1 MQKTFRYIIL
11 ILSWLTLSP
20 LYYYL
25 SKRWGI
31 GRKLVRLVLLLISP
45 LFGYLY
51 LYLFIVALCAWGEID
66 RYFMY
71 SDSEDISR
79 ITEVNFPEF
88 STKHYYPDNPSFTGD
103 FSNFRVIEFDNVP
116 SDVFYHELDSLCNL
130 PDSYWKK
137 KGNAYQYTFYV
148 PHDVKGLCKLM
159 GGKKPFIDKLQMVFD
174 EGLYD
179 PANEPDISYAYIF
192 SNFKGEEWRTDKEV
206 KRLLAEYFRNEPDGI
221 PGNDDTGTMS
231 AWAIFNMLGFY
242 PDCPGKAS
250 YTLVAPTFDKVVL
263 SLDKRFW
270 PNETIT
276 LVTEKESE
284 DASTLKYIELDGK
297 RKNGRILTHEELV
310 GSKVITFVLE

>member
-31 GRKLVRLVLLLISP
+31 GKKPVRIVLLLISP

-51 LYLFIVALCAWGEID
+51 LYLYIVALCAWGEID

-137 KGNAYQYTFYV
+137 KGNAYQYDRTWGNGFPV
-148 PHDVKGLCKLM
+148 PSGESENDDGFLSIELK
-159 GGKKPFIDKLQMVFD
+159 
-174 EGLYD
+174 
-179 PANEPDISYAYIF
+179 
-192 SNFKGEEWRTDKEV
+192 KGEQVATIM
-206 KRLLAEYFRNEPDGI
+206 YG
-221 PGNDDTGTMS
+221 
-231 AWAIFNMLGFY
+231 AW
-242 PDCPGKAS
+242 
-250 YTLVAPTFDKVVL
+250 
-263 SLDKRFW
+263 
-270 PNETIT
+270 
-276 LVTEKESE
+276 
-284 DASTLKYIELDGK
+284 
-297 RKNGRILTHEELV
+297 
-310 GSKVITFVLE
+310 